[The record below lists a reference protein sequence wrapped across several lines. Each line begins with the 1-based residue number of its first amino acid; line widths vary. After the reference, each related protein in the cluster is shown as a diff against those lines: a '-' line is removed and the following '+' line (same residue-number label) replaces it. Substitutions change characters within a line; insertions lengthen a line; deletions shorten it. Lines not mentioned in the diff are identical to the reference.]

1 MQNEQFLNENV
12 VQEPVCWQERTK
24 GSGRLTT
31 MKILTKNKSWDSE
44 LTVST
49 STSWHILQY
58 LE

>member
-12 VQEPVCWQERTK
+12 VQEPVCWQERTR
-24 GSGRLTT
+24 GSGPLTT

>member
-12 VQEPVCWQERTK
+12 VQEPVCWQERTR

-31 MKILTKNKSWDSE
+31 MKIFNKKRVDSE